1 MTDLLDERA
10 HDDSGQRPVA
20 RVTGIT
26 AQLSGLAA
34 EFPGYEFATQ
44 RTWGG
49 ISIVARRHGGCAR
62 PGLYAVVTND
72 PDEMRRALLEHE
84 RTSHQGD
91 SRSQP

>member
-1 MTDLLDERA
+1 MADMLDERA

-20 RVTGIT
+20 RVTGVA

-62 PGLYAVVTND
+62 PGVYAVVTDD
-72 PDEMRRALLEHE
+72 PDEMRHALLEHE
-84 RTSHQGD
+84 RD
-91 SRSQP
+91 QPPG

>member
-1 MTDLLDERA
+1 MTDLLEDRP

-62 PGLYAVVTND
+62 PGVYAVVTDD
-72 PDEMRRALLEHE
+72 PDEMRHALLGPD
-84 RTSHQGD
+84 RD
-91 SRSQP
+91 QPPG